1 MSVAGSVRKF
11 TIEGISYDVAA
22 DANISRKPTKVDNDM
37 IPTSGVGMRKITRV
51 TPKAEAID
59 LLVNSEEMEQIKSF
73 AEDLENVKVDIETA
87 DGTVH
92 RCVGAIQVD
101 AHETE
106 ENKATVVV
114 LPEDDWTTF
123 PA

>member
-1 MSVAGSVRKF
+1 MSVAGSIRKF
-11 TIEGISYDVAA
+11 SIEGIPYDVAA

-37 IPTSGVGMRKITRV
+37 IATSGKGMRKVTRV
-51 TPKAEAID
+51 TPKAESID

-73 AEDLENVKVDIETA
+73 AEGLDNVKIDFETA

-92 RCVGAIQVD
+92 RCVGQIQID
-101 AHETE
+101 SHNTE
-106 ENKATVVV
+106 DNKATLVA